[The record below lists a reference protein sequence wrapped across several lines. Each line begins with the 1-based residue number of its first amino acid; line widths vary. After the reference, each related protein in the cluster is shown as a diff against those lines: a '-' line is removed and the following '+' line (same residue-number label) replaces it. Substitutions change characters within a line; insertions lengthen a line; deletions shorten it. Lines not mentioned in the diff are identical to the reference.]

1 MQGLLSDLPLIG
13 IMELING
20 TRQTGVLEVK
30 SEVPYTVAYVEG
42 EIVAGG
48 ILDWLGVDAI
58 HASPMLPDNGTFA
71 FELKPVTGT
80 ALGPYDHFMTD
91 WARASDEWTQICAI
105 IGSPSRVF
113 QGNIN
118 LFNEAQGRSVR
129 AAARQA
135 DLPLF
140 QVAQQVAEAV
150 KEGKVTATER
160 YAWFGLRLRPG
171 GKRAEI
177 HPIAR
182 ALDGEVNLGQ
192 LVEQGFSLN
201 DVREYLLGELRLG
214 LRFPGSGWVMRDL
227 IWEQNLQRQ
236 LGTSPAEA
244 PPDRPLSL

>member
-13 IMELING
+13 VMELING
-20 TRQTGVLEVK
+20 TRQTGVLEVQ
-30 SEVPYTVAYVEG
+30 SEVPYTVAYVQG
-42 EIVAGG
+42 EVVAGG
-48 ILDWLGVDAI
+48 ILDWMGVDAI
-58 HASPMLPDNGTFA
+58 HASPMLPESGTFA

-91 WARASDEWTQICAI
+91 WARASDEWTQICAV

-113 QGNIN
+113 QGNIS
-118 LFNEAQGRSVR
+118 LFNDMQGRSVR

-140 QVAQQVAEAV
+140 QVAQLVAEAV
-150 KEGKVTATER
+150 KDGKVDATNR

-171 GKRAEI
+171 GKRAAI

-192 LVEQGFSLN
+192 LIEQGFDLN
-201 DVREYLLGELRLG
+201 EVREYLLGELRLG

-227 IWEQNLQRQ
+227 IWEQSQRRVQGENL
-236 LGTSPAEA
+236 A
-244 PPDRPLSL
+244 